1 MRAWFTVFFAAW
13 VLWLALTVPWQP
25 AQILAG
31 ALVAALAAIFVRPLL
46 PAGFT
51 GPGPAAILRF
61 LLFVPVF
68 LVEMVKANFQ
78 IARVVLHPAL
88 PMRPR
93 LLTAKTELTSDV
105 GRTLLANAIT
115 LTPGTLTVDAE
126 GDELLIHCVNPT
138 PEQEAEPRLLLHPFE
153 DHIRRFAP

>member
-1 MRAWFTVFFAAW
+1 MRAWFTVFLAAW
-13 VLWLALTVPWQP
+13 ILWLALTVPWQP

-31 ALVAALAAIFVRPLL
+31 ALVAALAAVFVRPLL

-51 GPGPAAILRF
+51 GPGPAAVGRF

-68 LVEMVKANFQ
+68 LGEMVKANFQ
-78 IARVVLHPAL
+78 IARIVLHPAL
-88 PMRPR
+88 PIRPR
-93 LLTAKTELTSDV
+93 VLTARTELVSDA
-105 GRTLLANAIT
+105 GKMLLANAIT

-126 GDELLIHCVNPT
+126 GDELVIHCVNPT
-138 PEQEAEPRLLLHPFE
+138 PEQEQDPRLLLHPFE